1 MNTRELAKRLAVEHK
16 LPRAEKYDLF
26 LREFDNMVEVVG
38 FVPDPNADMK
48 DYEGKEM
55 LFPKRWVTIG
65 VLDAN
70 TPVKI

>member
-1 MNTRELAKRLAVEHK
+1 
-16 LPRAEKYDLF
+16 
-26 LREFDNMVEVVG
+26 
-38 FVPDPNADMK
+38 MK